1 MSRHELP
8 TRAQYSF
15 WWPETVRWGD
25 MDAMGHV
32 NNITY
37 FQYMETA
44 RVAFFERLGWGSRD
58 MGADRGGPVVVSQTF
73 NYRQQ
78 LHYPAD
84 IEIGIA
90 CTELRRRSYV
100 LSYGIFRKGSDE
112 VIGNGSTVLV
122 WMDYA
127 QGKAVDVPAKIR
139 ELFPSQ
145 D

>member
-1 MSRHELP
+1 MSRHDPP
-8 TRAQYSF
+8 TRAHYSF

-32 NNITY
+32 NNAVY
-37 FQYMETA
+37 FQYMESA

-58 MGADRGGPVVVSQTF
+58 MGAGRCGPVVVSQTF

-78 LHYPAD
+78 LHYPAE
-84 IEIGIA
+84 IEVGIG

-100 LSYGIFRKGSDE
+100 LAYGIFPTGSE
-112 VIGNGSTVLV
+112 EAIGDGSTVLV

-127 QGKAVDVPAKIR
+127 LGKAVEIPEHIR
-139 ELFPSQ
+139 ALFPPQ
-145 D
+145 A